1 MKQIKIDNIDL
12 KILEILQKN
21 GRISNLELSKEVGL
35 SPPPCLRRL
44 KILEESGYIES
55 YKANLSDSKL
65 GFNIV
70 VFVFITLSSQQEEV
84 LNQLEK
90 DISKIEMIRESYIIS
105 GEFDF
110 ILKVVARDWE
120 QYNKMLTKYLTNNPN
135 IVNIRSSLMIKKIKS
150 NADIKVANLI
160 YSY

>member
-21 GRISNLELSKEVGL
+21 GRISNLELSKQVGL

-65 GFNIV
+65 GFNVV

-150 NADIKVANLI
+150 NSDIKVANLI
-160 YSY
+160 YNY

>member
-21 GRISNLELSKEVGL
+21 GRISNLELSKQVGL

-160 YSY
+160 YNY

>member
-21 GRISNLELSKEVGL
+21 GRISNLELSKQVGL

-84 LNQLEK
+84 LNQLKK

-160 YSY
+160 YNY